1 MLLGLAILSAR
12 VCVQSIGSNAQ
23 TQGLPDHMSKLGMEE
38 NSVVYSLGV
47 GVQPE
52 NYMYTNYFEA
62 IDGDPEKI
70 RVVDDTPDE
79 GAWIS
84 PIGLTAGRHVL
95 PQFVPTKLRRGGPGI
110 KRQPLLDVNRWE
122 GGAPL
127 VPQVFKDILEELEPD
142 VHQFFPMEYFENET
156 KIGEGYLFITGN
168 RLDTLH
174 DTLCEPGRD
183 DQGFLIR
190 AKKPEITKIVFS
202 LSKINGHHAWNEM
215 FIRRPGLR
223 VSQVFG
229 DALRAKNLSG
239 VNYHSYRAV

>member
-1 MLLGLAILSAR
+1 
-12 VCVQSIGSNAQ
+12 
-23 TQGLPDHMSKLGMEE
+23 MEG

-70 RVVDDTPDE
+70 RVVDETPD
-79 GAWIS
+79 GGTWIS
-84 PIGLTAGRHVL
+84 PRDKVSGRHIL
-95 PQFVPTKLRRGGPGI
+95 PNHVPTKLRRGGPGI

-127 VPQVFKDILEELEPD
+127 VPQVFKEMLEEFEPD
-142 VHQFFPMEYFENET
+142 VHQFFPMEYFQKDL
-156 KIGEGYLFITGN
+156 KIGEGYLFIAGN

-174 DTLCEPGRD
+174 DTLCVPDRD
-183 DQGFLIR
+183 ERGFLGGT
-190 AKKPEITKIVFS
+190 KKGDPYEVVFS
-202 LSKINGHHAWNEM
+202 REKVNGFHAWYDKFGNHGALM
-215 FIRRPGLR
+215 L
-223 VSQVFG
+223 SQAFG